1 MIDLQVCVYM
11 CIQKMKIIRLVE
23 EARRG
28 GGGGGREGRR
38 SISDE
43 ECWNFER
50 RPLDGYPTWPLS
62 ADLAWLLYPRWTVT
76 SPRLNSTK

>member
-1 MIDLQVCVYM
+1 MMI
-11 CIQKMKIIRLVE
+11 IIRLVE

-50 RPLDGYPTWPLS
+50 RPLGEYPTWPLS
-62 ADLAWLLYPRWTVT
+62 ADLA
-76 SPRLNSTK
+76 

>member
-1 MIDLQVCVYM
+1 MYI
-11 CIQKMKIIRLVE
+11 CIQKMTIIRLVE

-50 RPLDGYPTWPLS
+50 RPLVGYPMWPLS
-62 ADLAWLLYPRWTVT
+62 ADLAWLHYPRWTVHLT
-76 SPRLNSTK
+76 SSQLN